1 MGVIDGATLRDLR
14 HRTGRTQADVAAAV
28 GIPVT
33 VLSAYE
39 RGRRQ
44 PGAAIATR
52 IVDAL
57 GFHVRFVREPDPD
70 EQARRLAEVLR
81 LAEALPFTPRPLQQ
95 ARR

>member
-1 MGVIDGATLRDLR
+1 MIDGATLRDLR

-28 GIPVT
+28 GIPIT

-44 PGAAIATR
+44 PGVAIATR

-57 GFHVRFVREPDPD
+57 GFHLHFRPILDPQV
-70 EQARRLAEVLR
+70 QARRLADVLG
-81 LAEALPFTPRPLQQ
+81 LAEALPFTARPIHR

>member
-1 MGVIDGATLRDLR
+1 MIDGSVLRELR
-14 HRTGRTQADVAAAV
+14 SASGRTQADIAAVV

-44 PGAAIATR
+44 PGVEIASR
-52 IVDAL
+52 IVDAIGYRIRL
-57 GFHVRFVREPDPD
+57 SEKPDPVR
-70 EQARRLAEVLR
+70 QARRLAEVLR
-81 LAEALPFTPRPLQQ
+81 LAEALPYSPRPLAT

>member
-1 MGVIDGATLRDLR
+1 MIDGAVLRELR
-14 HRTGRTQADVAAAV
+14 IAAGRTQADIAAAV

-44 PGAAIATR
+44 PGVEVASR
-52 IVDAL
+52 IVDAIGYRIRL
-57 GFHVRFVREPDPD
+57 TPKPDLAR
-70 EQARRLAEVLR
+70 QGRRLADVLR
-81 LAEALPFTPRPLQQ
+81 LAEALPFTPRPLAR

>member
-1 MGVIDGATLRDLR
+1 MIDGTTLRDLR
-14 HRTGRTQADVAAAV
+14 HRAGHTQAEVAAAA

-44 PGAAIATR
+44 PGVEIATR
-52 IVDAL
+52 IVDVL
-57 GFHVRFVREPDPD
+57 GFHIRFVPQPDPAA
-70 EQARRLAEVLR
+70 QARRLADVLL

>member
-1 MGVIDGATLRDLR
+1 MIDGTTLRDLR
-14 HRTGRTQADVAAAV
+14 HRAGRTQAGVAAAV

-44 PGAAIATR
+44 PGVEIATR

-57 GFHVRFVREPDPD
+57 GFHLRFVPTPDPTV
-70 EQARRLAEVLR
+70 QARRLADVLH
-81 LAEALPFTPRPLQQ
+81 LAEGLPYTPRPLHQ

>member
-1 MGVIDGATLRDLR
+1 MIDGPTLRDLR
-14 HRTGRTQADVAAAV
+14 HRAGRTQADVAAAV

-44 PGAAIATR
+44 PGVEIATR

-57 GFHVRFVREPDPD
+57 GFHLRFVPTPDPGV
-70 EQARRLAEVLR
+70 QARRLADVLH
-81 LAEALPFTPRPLQQ
+81 LAEALPFTPRPLHE